1 MVVYKDC
8 YISIPNI
15 FTPNGD
21 GVNDFFCP
29 SAYLG
34 KGLINFNL
42 NIYNRWGQLI
52 FQTNSL
58 DGRGWDGNFNGV
70 PQGSGTYVYETEGVD
85 YLGKTVFRK
94 GTIALI
100 R

>member
-1 MVVYKDC
+1 V
-8 YISIPNI
+8 
-15 FTPNGD
+15 F
-21 GVNDFFCP
+21 
-29 SAYLG
+29 
-34 KGLINFNL
+34 
-42 NIYNRWGQLI
+42 NRWGQPV
-52 FQTNSL
+52 FTTTEF
-58 DGRGWDGNFNGV
+58 GRGWDGNFNGV